1 MAITYHVA
9 GMSCDGC
16 VRAVT
21 NAITSKQPDVR
32 VAVSLDKGEVAVDGD
47 HQEAAIIE
55 AIEDAGFDYVGRD
68 AG

>member
-21 NAITSKQPDVR
+21 NAIAAKQSDLR
-32 VAVSLDKGEVAVDGD
+32 VTVALDKGEVAVDGE
-47 HQEAAIIE
+47 HEEAAIID